1 MPTYEYRCRAC
12 GHGFDI
18 VQSFKDESLTI
29 CPACGGE
36 LRKVYG
42 APAISFKGSGFYAT
56 DSRRKAGSEGQND
69 SRKDAK
75 KPDGSQAGSEGSKD
89 PKESKNSKDPK
100 AGGSSSSGGDAGG
113 SGSSAPTKGD
123 PSASSSKRQNERSK
137 GS

>member
-75 KPDGSQAGSEGSKD
+75 RPDGSQAESKGS
-89 PKESKNSKDPK
+89 KESKDSKAD
-100 AGGSSSSGGDAGG
+100 GSSSSGDGG
-113 SGSSAPTKGD
+113 GSSAPTKSD
-123 PSASSSKRQNERSK
+123 SSASSSKQKNEGPT

>member
-69 SRKDAK
+69 SKKDAK
-75 KPDGSQAGSEGSKD
+75 KPDGSQADSTGSKESNGSKD
-89 PKESKNSKDPK
+89 SK

-113 SGSSAPTKGD
+113 SGSSAPTKSD
-123 PSASSSKRQNERSK
+123 PSASGSKQKNE
-137 GS
+137 GSAGS

>member
-56 DSRRKAGSEGQND
+56 DSRRKAPS
-69 SRKDAK
+69 SA
-75 KPDGSQAGSEGSKD
+75 EGSKD
-89 PKESKNSKDPK
+89 ANPSDGSKDAK
-100 AGGSSSSGGDAGG
+100 TTSEGSSSSGD
-113 SGSSAPTKGD
+113 SGSSSETTKKQKDAPAPAPTKG
-123 PSASSSKRQNERSK
+123 SKES
-137 GS
+137 